1 MKSLNFCGMKLNEI
15 FLDDSD
21 FHSFVNA
28 FKDSI
33 LYLTENGLPQDDG
46 SDMKTLGNLW
56 YEI

>member
-1 MKSLNFCGMKLNEI
+1 MKLNEI

-33 LYLTENGLPQDDG
+33 LYLTENGLPQDDD
-46 SDMKTLGNLW
+46 SDMKTFGNLW